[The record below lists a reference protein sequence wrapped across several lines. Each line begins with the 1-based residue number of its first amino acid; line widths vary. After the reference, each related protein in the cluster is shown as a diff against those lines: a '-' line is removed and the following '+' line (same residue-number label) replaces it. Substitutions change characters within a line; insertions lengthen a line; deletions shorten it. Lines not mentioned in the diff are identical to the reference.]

1 MGIGE
6 FHKESRPLS
15 LRDAE
20 WLELQLPSRK
30 RSSEAS
36 DSFEGLGVGPI
47 AKQSLLKR

>member
-1 MGIGE
+1 MGIDE

-30 RSSEAS
+30 R
-36 DSFEGLGVGPI
+36 EGLGVGPI
-47 AKQSLLKR
+47 AKQSLL